1 MMEQKEQEF
10 TRLVEK
16 HKTVVYT
23 VCYMFSGSREEA
35 EDLFQDVLVRLWKG
49 YDTFR
54 GESDVRTWIY
64 RVSLNTCINGQ
75 KRKKKESTQGLR
87 RHHRPAERE
96 AMTEPSVGRRR
107 IGQEGNEAVSLLLF
121 QHTEG
126 QPVPGVKAARRGGN
140 GGRTEGCHAFFARK
154 YGGYGIFTHL

>member
-1 MMEQKEQEF
+1 MMEQKKQVF
-10 TRLVEK
+10 SRLVEK

-23 VCYMFSGSREEA
+23 VCYMLSGSREEA
-35 EDLFQDVLVRLWKG
+35 EDLFQDVLVWLWK
-49 YDTFR
+49 DMTHSA
-54 GESDVRTWIY
+54 ESQIQGLDLPHKSQHLHQRTEE
-64 RVSLNTCINGQ
+64 
-75 KRKKKESTQGLR
+75 KEKESTQGLR

-126 QPVPGVKAARRGGN
+126 QPAPGVKAARRGGN
-140 GGRTEGCHAFFARK
+140 GGRTEGCHAFYPEIWRLRD
-154 YGGYGIFTHL
+154 FTHL